1 MFRFIIICIIVV
13 GYLILSIPILFGEW
27 IVGKSDPR
35 KKDISSLR
43 LIQAV
48 FRLIL
53 KVTGAHITTLG
64 HEKVPKDQAVLY
76 IGNHRSYFDI
86 LLTYVLCPD
95 TTGYIAK
102 KEMEPIPLLSNWMK
116 YLHCL
121 FLDREDIKQG
131 LKTILTA
138 IDKMKSGIS
147 ICIFPEGTRNK
158 NDDET
163 ELLPFHEGSFK
174 IATKSGCPI
183 VPIAMNNTAEIFEAH
198 FPRVKPCHVVI
209 EYCKP
214 IYVKELSREDRKA
227 LGAYTQNIIRKTIEK
242 NKALL

>member
-1 MFRFIIICIIVV
+1 MR
-13 GYLILSIPILFGEW
+13 
-27 IVGKSDPR
+27 
-35 KKDISSLR
+35 
-43 LIQAV
+43 
-48 FRLIL
+48 
-53 KVTGAHITTLG
+53 
-64 HEKVPKDQAVLY
+64 
-76 IGNHRSYFDI
+76 
-86 LLTYVLCPD
+86 
-95 TTGYIAK
+95 
-102 KEMEPIPLLSNWMK
+102 

>member
-1 MFRFIIICIIVV
+1 MIRFLIVCMEVTGFLIIFIPVMLV
-13 GYLILSIPILFGEW
+13 EMLI
-27 IVGKSDPR
+27 GKFNPR
-35 KKDISSLR
+35 AKDISTLR
-43 LIQAV
+43 IVQGA

-53 KVTGAHITTLG
+53 WTTGVRITEIG
-64 HEKVPKDQAVLY
+64 HENVPSDRPVFY

-86 LLTYVLCPD
+86 LLTYTRCERL
-95 TTGYIAK
+95 TGYVAK
-102 KEMEPIPLLSNWMK
+102 KSMEKVPLLSTWMRF
-116 YLHCL
+116 LHCL
-121 FLDREDIKQG
+121 FMDRENLKEA
-131 LKTILTA
+131 LKTILEGVEL
-138 IDKMKSGIS
+138 IKSGIS
-147 ICIFPEGTRNK
+147 VCIFPEGTRNK

>member
-1 MFRFIIICIIVV
+1 MIRFLLIVITVV
-13 GYLILSIPILFGEW
+13 GYLILSIPILLVEW
-27 IVGKSDPR
+27 IIGKFSPMT
-35 KKDISSLR
+35 KDVSSLR
-43 LIQAV
+43 IIQGV
-48 FRLIL
+48 FRFIL
-53 KVTGAHITTLG
+53 RIAGTKVTVIG
-64 HEKVPKDQAVLY
+64 EENVPADTPVLY

-86 LLTYVLCPD
+86 LLTYVRCPRR
-95 TTGYIAK
+95 TGYVAK
-102 KEMEPIPLLSNWMK
+102 KEMAKYPLLSNWMR

-147 ICIFPEGTRNK
+147 ICIFPAGTRNK